1 MPGITAYLASAIIA
15 GDQLELISNAVLNIS
30 AGRILSIGEAHPAA
44 DRVDLG
50 NVLLMPGFINA
61 HTHLGDTG
69 AKELGAGLPLE
80 QVINPPHGL
89 KHRYIAGLS
98 PEEHI
103 QQMRHGLREMITNG
117 IFACADFR
125 EQGLSGVQ
133 ALYKAADGLPI
144 RVIALGRM
152 AEGLPPQELLIEAQ
166 AILEAAE
173 GLGIRD
179 VTSYPVNVLET
190 LREEFPQKLFAIH
203 AAENTQADIQCRE
216 FFGVGQ
222 AIRAL
227 AFSPDILVHLTN
239 TPEAEIEILFHR
251 NIGAVCCPRT
261 NAILGDGIPAVNI
274 WQRYGLRFGIG
285 TDNLMLSSPDM
296 FREMDALSRM
306 LNASAKMPAVLEP
319 RKILAA
325 ATIEGARLIKLDH
338 DLGSLLPGKEAS
350 FLVLDL
356 NSPNLKYS
364 HDLISSVVHRA
375 SPADIRQIFIKGVQ
389 VQ

>member
-15 GDQLELISNAVLNIS
+15 GDQLELISNAALNIN

-89 KHRYIAGLS
+89 K
-98 PEEHI
+98 
-103 QQMRHGLREMITNG
+103 EMITNG

-133 ALYKAADGLPI
+133 ALYQAADGLPI

-152 AEGLPPQELLIEAQ
+152 AEGLPPQELLNEAQ
-166 AILEAAE
+166 AILEAAD

-179 VTSYPVNVLET
+179 VTSYPLNVLET

-216 FFGVGQ
+216 SFGVGQ

-375 SPADIRQIFIKGVQ
+375 SSADIRQIFIKGVQ